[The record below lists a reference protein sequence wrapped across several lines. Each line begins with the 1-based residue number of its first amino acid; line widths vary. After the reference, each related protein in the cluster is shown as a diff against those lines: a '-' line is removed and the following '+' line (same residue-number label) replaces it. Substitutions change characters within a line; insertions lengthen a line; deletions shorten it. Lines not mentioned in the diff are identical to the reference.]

1 MSTEQNPNCCGGCG
15 ETDGNKRCIG
25 CMHPFSTAPTP
36 SVRTDELALA
46 AAGEIMTQFS
56 NDGASL
62 YGLNTMQLQAR
73 VQCIVQ
79 RAIEA
84 GQPARQVN
92 DDNTDRKADEIMT
105 RGYQLTGYV
114 LRHPETQHRAI
125 IESSAVR
132 WVQAADMAKI
142 MFPQNRQPRQ
152 PLTDE
157 RIRVLARE
165 HESYGFG
172 RGDNSPDAKDFNGF
186 DTDSLRAFARAIEAE
201 INKATT

>member
-1 MSTEQNPNCCGGCG
+1 
-15 ETDGNKRCIG
+15 
-25 CMHPFSTAPTP
+25 MHPFSTAPTP

-46 AAGEIMTQFS
+46 SAGEIMCVLAAS
-56 NDGASL
+56 NGAL
-62 YGLNTMQLQAR
+62 LTRLKAQI
-73 VQCIVQ
+73 QCIVQ

-114 LRHPETQHRAI
+114 LRHPTTSDRVI

-132 WVQAADMAKI
+132 WVKADDMAKI

-157 RIRVLARE
+157 RIFRVIGTMPKDGYTLA
-165 HESYGFG
+165 
-172 RGDNSPDAKDFNGF
+172 
-186 DTDSLRAFARAIEAE
+186 TFARAIEAE
-201 INKATT
+201 INKAKDGAE